1 MARTSAARSTPET
14 QDAAAPGG
22 PNSPPPGQTLPGLVW
37 AFQFTAGGAAE
48 EFALDQPLPDRS
60 DGWLWLHFNLADARA
75 CRFLQGAASVPP
87 AARDLLIDAEEHQ
100 QLHARD
106 DCLYGV
112 VADLVCGLDGVTEEI
127 GFLHFAMTERL
138 FVSGRRR
145 ALNGIEA
152 TRKALRAGTKIAS
165 VTELL
170 DKILEHGIDAID
182 HYAEDVA
189 RRLDRIEE
197 RILVDDVDEGRQVL
211 GRVRRTNV
219 RLHRQLVILR
229 ALMQHF
235 ELDLR
240 HNIAFPLAATKL
252 SQRLDWLDTEIVSLR
267 DRAQLLQE
275 EVTIKTAEQTN
286 RNLHVLAIVTTV
298 FLPASLIAGIFGMNV
313 GGVPLTQDRHGFLW
327 SMVIL
332 AGASAI
338 VLWLL
343 KRSGIFGR

>member
-1 MARTSAARSTPET
+1 MAGASAARSATESLG
-14 QDAAAPGG
+14 AAAAAG
-22 PNSPPPGQTLPGLVW
+22 PNAPPPGQALPGLVW
-37 AFQFTAGGAAE
+37 AFHSPAGGAAE
-48 EFALDQPLPDRS
+48 ELALDRPLPDRS

-75 CRFLQGAASVPP
+75 CRFLQGAAYVP
-87 AARDLLIDAEEHQ
+87 AAARELLIDAEEHQ
-100 QLHARD
+100 QLHAHD

-112 VADLVCGLDGVTEEI
+112 VADLVCGLEGVTEEI

-138 FVSGRRR
+138 LVSGRRR
-145 ALNGIEA
+145 ALNGVEA
-152 TRKALRAGTKIAS
+152 TRKALRGGAKIAS

-170 DKILEHGIDAID
+170 DKLLEQGIDAID

-197 RILVDDVDEGRQVL
+197 RILADDVDEGRQVL

-219 RLHRQLVILR
+219 RLHRQLVIMR
-229 ALMQHF
+229 ALMQRF

-240 HNIAFPLAATKL
+240 HTIAFPLAAAKL

-313 GGVPLTQDRHGFLW
+313 GGVPLTQDPHGFFW

-332 AGASAI
+332 VGASAI

>member
-1 MARTSAARSTPET
+1 MTGASAARSATEI
-14 QDAAAPGG
+14 QGAVGAAG
-22 PNSPPPGQTLPGLVW
+22 PLPGLVW
-37 AFQFTAGGAAE
+37 AFHSPAGGTAE
-48 EFALDQPLPDRS
+48 ELALDGPLSDRS

-75 CRFLQGAASVPP
+75 CRFLQGTVCFP
-87 AARDLLIDAEEHQ
+87 AAARELLIDADEHQ
-100 QLHARD
+100 QLHAKD

-138 FVSGRRR
+138 LVSGRRR
-145 ALNGIEA
+145 ALNGVEA
-152 TRKALRAGTKIAS
+152 TRKALRGGAKVAN
-165 VTELL
+165 VTALL
-170 DKILEHGIDAID
+170 DTILEHGIDAID
-182 HYAEDVA
+182 HYAEDIA
-189 RRLDRIEE
+189 WKLDRIEE
-197 RILVDDVDEGRQVL
+197 RILADDINEGRQVL

-229 ALMQHF
+229 SLIQRF
-235 ELDLR
+235 ELDLC
-240 HNIAFPLAATKL
+240 HNIAFPLAAAKL

-298 FLPASLIAGIFGMNV
+298 FLPASLISGIFGMNV
-313 GGVPLTQDRHGFLW
+313 GGVPLIQDPHGFLW

-343 KRSGIFGR
+343 KRSDIFGR

>member
-1 MARTSAARSTPET
+1 M
-14 QDAAAPGG
+14 
-22 PNSPPPGQTLPGLVW
+22 
-37 AFQFTAGGAAE
+37 
-48 EFALDQPLPDRS
+48 
-60 DGWLWLHFNLADARA
+60 
-75 CRFLQGAASVPP
+75 
-87 AARDLLIDAEEHQ
+87 
-100 QLHARD
+100 
-106 DCLYGV
+106 
-112 VADLVCGLDGVTEEI
+112 
-127 GFLHFAMTERL
+127 
-138 FVSGRRR
+138 
-145 ALNGIEA
+145 EA
-152 TRKALRAGTKIAS
+152 TRKALRSGAKIAS

-170 DKILEHGIDAID
+170 DKILEYGIDAID

-197 RILVDDVDEGRQVL
+197 RLLADDVDEGRQVL
-211 GRVRRTNV
+211 GRARRTNV

-229 ALMQHF
+229 ALMQRF

-240 HNIAFPLAATKL
+240 HNIAFPLAAAKL

-313 GGVPLTQDRHGFLW
+313 GGVPLTQNAYGFFW
-327 SMVIL
+327 SIVIL
-332 AGASAI
+332 VGASAL